1 MPVVPQCPVCKL
13 RSRTLCSGRD
23 TLGYKPKSRRGHVA
37 VLYRTTANESS
48 CLHSFIRTE
57 GALARTGSISA
68 QNPNRAGSIQKAAG
82 MLGNLFRQKTG
93 VVLRRRAGDWHMYV
107 IGAFAGVI
115 GGFYIWL
122 EPLRQLQLEG
132 IRKAKEEE
140 KK

>member
-1 MPVVPQCPVCKL
+1 MA
-13 RSRTLCSGRD
+13 TCSHTR
-23 TLGYKPKSRRGHVA
+23 
-37 VLYRTTANESS
+37 ANDSWSS
-48 CLHSFIRTE
+48 CLDSFIRRE
-57 GALARTGSISA
+57 GALAKTPSLLPH
-68 QNPNRAGSIQKAAG
+68 NTNRAGSIQKQQQ

-107 IGAFAGVI
+107 IGAFAGVV

>member
-1 MPVVPQCPVCKL
+1 MTT
-13 RSRTLCSGRD
+13 RSSHTRAADSW
-23 TLGYKPKSRRGHVA
+23 
-37 VLYRTTANESS
+37 SS
-48 CLHSFIRTE
+48 FLHSVIRRE
-57 GALARTGSISA
+57 GALAKTGSILA
-68 QNPNRAGSIQKAAG
+68 HNTNRAGSIQKQQQ

>member
-1 MPVVPQCPVCKL
+1 MPSLSQL
-13 RSRTLCSGRD
+13 AGERHTRIHL
-23 TLGYKPKSRRGHVA
+23 KSRPGHVA
-37 VLYRTTANESS
+37 AIIRAKDCHNPRTRSS
-48 CLHSFIRTE
+48 VRSDP
-57 GALARTGSISA
+57 ALAKARSLSA
-68 QNPNRAGSIQKAAG
+68 HHTSRAGSIQKAEG

>member
-1 MPVVPQCPVCKL
+1 
-13 RSRTLCSGRD
+13 
-23 TLGYKPKSRRGHVA
+23 
-37 VLYRTTANESS
+37 
-48 CLHSFIRTE
+48 
-57 GALARTGSISA
+57 
-68 QNPNRAGSIQKAAG
+68 

-132 IRKAKEEE
+132 MRKAKEQNE

>member
-1 MPVVPQCPVCKL
+1 MCL
-13 RSRTLCSGRD
+13 TRSSVRSD
-23 TLGYKPKSRRGHVA
+23 P
-37 VLYRTTANESS
+37 
-48 CLHSFIRTE
+48 
-57 GALARTGSISA
+57 ALAKTRSLSA
-68 QNPNRAGSIQKAAG
+68 HNANTAGSIQKAAG